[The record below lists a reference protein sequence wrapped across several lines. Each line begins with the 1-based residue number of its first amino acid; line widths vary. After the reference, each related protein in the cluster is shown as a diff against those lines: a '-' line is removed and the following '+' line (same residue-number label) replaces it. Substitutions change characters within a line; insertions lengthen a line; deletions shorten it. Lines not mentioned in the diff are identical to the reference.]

1 MRRSLVMSSASAA
14 ALLLWLATSVALAQP
29 YDGTAEQPV
38 RYLLDGVT
46 PTVVVTP
53 LPPPVVVTRPVTP
66 VWVDVTPDYG
76 DPVVVTV
83 HDHERDPYDTEGIV
97 IAGAG
102 VGGLVFPSSSAPGA
116 TLAYRL
122 TLGVAVGPADFS
134 LRFDLAPGL
143 GQTDTGQAWGFYTFG
158 ASFGYRFL
166 QGAVVH
172 PVAGFGLEGMI
183 AGENDGALAFAVT
196 ARGGLELAYP
206 MSDGALALGL
216 DVTGHH
222 AFGSQDF
229 PGAYEN
235 AVSFGAYAHWRF

>member
-1 MRRSLVMSSASAA
+1 MRRSLVISCACFALCLLPAVAS
-14 ALLLWLATSVALAQP
+14 AQP
-29 YDGTAEQPV
+29 YDGSAEHPV

-66 VWVDVTPDYG
+66 IWVDVEPQYD

-83 HDHERDPYDTEGIV
+83 HARDPYDTHGIV
-97 IAGAG
+97 IAGVG
-102 VGGLVFPSSSAPGA
+102 VGGLVFPSAAAPGA

-122 TLGVAVGPADFS
+122 TLGVAVGAADFS

-143 GQTDTGQAWGFYTFG
+143 GQTDAGKSWGFYTFG

-166 QGAVVH
+166 DAAVVH
-172 PVAGFGLEGMI
+172 PVAGFGLEGVS
-183 AGENDGALAFAVT
+183 AGDDDGALAFAMT

-222 AFGSQDF
+222 AFETRNF
-229 PGAYEN
+229 PGAYAN

>member
-1 MRRSLVMSSASAA
+1 MRRSLVSSCALA
-14 ALLLWLATSVALAQP
+14 ALFLVPATAAAQP
-29 YDGTAEQPV
+29 YDGTAEHPV

-53 LPPPVVVTRPVTP
+53 APPPVVVTRPVTP
-66 VWVDVTPDYG
+66 MWVEVEQPYS

-83 HDHERDPYDTEGIV
+83 HDHERDPYDTAGIV
-97 IAGAG
+97 IVGAG
-102 VGGLVFPSSSAPGA
+102 VGGLVFPSSAAPGA

-122 TLGVAVGPADFS
+122 TLGLAVGPADFS

-143 GQTDTGQAWGFYTFG
+143 GQTDAGRSWGFYTFG

-166 QGAVVH
+166 DDAVVH
-172 PVAGFGLEGMI
+172 PVAGFGLEGVS
-183 AGENDGALAFAVT
+183 AGENDGALAFAMT

-206 MSDGALALGL
+206 MSDGALALGI

-222 AFGSQDF
+222 AFGTRDF
-229 PGAYEN
+229 PAAYSN
-235 AVSFGAYAHWRF
+235 AVSFGAYANWRF

>member
-1 MRRSLVMSSASAA
+1 MRRSLVIAWLCLVSSTAS
-14 ALLLWLATSVALAQP
+14 AQP
-29 YDGTAEQPV
+29 YDGAAEHPV

-46 PTVVVTP
+46 PAVVVTP
-53 LPPPVVVTRPVTP
+53 APPPVVVTQPMTQ
-66 VWVDVTPDYG
+66 VWVDVEPQYS

-83 HDHERDPYDTEGIV
+83 HDHARDPYDTAGIV
-97 IAGAG
+97 IVGAG
-102 VGGLVFPSSSAPGA
+102 VGGLMFPSSSAPGA

-122 TLGVAVGPADFS
+122 TLGVAVGAADFS

-143 GQTDTGQAWGFYTFG
+143 GQTDAGRSWGFYTFG

-166 QGAVVH
+166 DEAVVH
-172 PVAGFGLEGMI
+172 PVAGFGLEGLS

-206 MSDGALALGL
+206 MSDGALALGI

-222 AFGSQDF
+222 AFGSREF
-229 PGAYEN
+229 PAAYAN